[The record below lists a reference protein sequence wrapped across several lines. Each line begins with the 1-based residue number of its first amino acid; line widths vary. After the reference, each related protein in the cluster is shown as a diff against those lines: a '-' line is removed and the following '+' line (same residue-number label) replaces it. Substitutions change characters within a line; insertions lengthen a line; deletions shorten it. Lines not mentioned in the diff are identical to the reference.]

1 MLPTRAYADPLPPFS
16 AGLRSQP
23 SPHDVRPAF
32 VVAAAA
38 ADVDRFPEAPLT
50 RLAAR
55 TTTEAVRLIERW
67 RPRVVA
73 IDWDLPDTFDGAVIS
88 GAARQAGFTAILAT
102 TATPERAPA
111 ALKAGCHALLLKP
124 LSTNLIAARVGR
136 LCREVPAVPAAARA
150 AAALQQWGTNRT
162 WPDMTCP
169 TCAQQGPV
177 GFEFSSHRRAW
188 YACLACDA
196 VWLGVRRE

>member
-1 MLPTRAYADPLPPFS
+1 
-16 AGLRSQP
+16 
-23 SPHDVRPAF
+23 VRPAF
-32 VVAAAA
+32 VVAASP

-55 TTTEAVRLIERW
+55 TTAEAVRLIERW

-73 IDWDLPDTFDGAVIS
+73 IDWDLPDTFDGEVIS
-88 GAARQAGFTAILAT
+88 GAARQAAFTAILVTIAM
-102 TATPERAPA
+102 PERAPA
-111 ALKAGCHALLLKP
+111 ALKAGCHAVLLKP

-150 AAALQQWGTNRT
+150 AAALQQCGTNRT

-177 GFEFSSHRRAW
+177 GFEFSSHRRVW

-196 VWLGVRRE
+196 VWLDVRRE